1 MFKYG
6 KLKKFLALI
15 ILDGWGIAKEDENNL
30 ISFTPTPRFD
40 KLVEMYPSTVLA
52 NPLDAATMEQP
63 SEDACRLS
71 HYLIGTSRV
80 ENDISALE
88 KEDPLNVNSL
98 SRILSNNNL
107 KQLYLADAEKFP
119 QATFF
124 YRGCYSKL
132 LENEE
137 QILVQNDIKKEYKP
151 APEMNIKNIF
161 KELNKQLET
170 RKFNFIVIN
179 LSNIDV
185 MSHSGDRKDTIK
197 AIKIVDKYLGEIT
210 QKILNWEGDV
220 LITADHGK
228 AENFSEQDIEKKVH
242 TKSNVPF
249 IFVSNKTEGQSFD
262 GVKLLGND
270 LSRLNPSGFLTD
282 VAPTILKILNIKKP
296 SEMMGKSLI

>member
-15 ILDGWGIAKEDENNL
+15 IIDGWGIAQESENNL
-30 ISFTPTPRFD
+30 ISLTPTPRFD
-40 KLVEMYPSTVLA
+40 KLAETYPSTVLV
-52 NPLDAATMEQP
+52 NPLDAATLEQP
-63 SEDACRLS
+63 NEDACRLS

-88 KEDPLNVNSL
+88 KQNPLAVNSL
-98 SRILSNNNL
+98 SRIISKNNL
-107 KQLYLADAEKFP
+107 KQLYLADVEKFP
-119 QATFF
+119 QLTFF

-161 KELNKQLET
+161 KELNKQFET

-185 MSHSGDRKDTIK
+185 MAHTGDRKDTIK

-228 AENFSEQDIEKKVH
+228 AEKFFEQDTEKKVH

-249 IFVSNKTEGQSFD
+249 IFVSSKTEGQSFPQ
-262 GVKLLGND
+262 VKLLGND
-270 LSRLNPSGFLTD
+270 LSHVRPSGFLTD
-282 VAPTILKILNIKKP
+282 IAPTILKILNIKKP